1 MKTIA
6 DLPLEKRFVV
16 TAIKESAL
24 RPKLLEMGIYAGK
37 TVEVL
42 FKAPFGDPIAVNI
55 DGYVLSM
62 RLDEARLIKVAD

>member
-16 TAIKESAL
+16 TAIKESPL

-62 RLDEARLIKVAD
+62 RLDEARLIEVAD

>member
-62 RLDEARLIKVAD
+62 RLDEARLIEVAD

>member
-6 DLPLEKRFVV
+6 DLPLEKRSVV
-16 TAIKESAL
+16 TAVKESAL
-24 RPKLLEMGIYAGK
+24 RPKLLEMGIYVGK

-42 FKAPFGDPIAVNI
+42 FKAPLGDPIAVNI

-62 RLDEARLIKVAD
+62 RLDEARLIEVAD